1 MANTILYQD
10 LVARLSQLRVN
21 LLPVEFD
28 DLGDYDTK
36 TLDMVKGYILLVH
49 SEIEYYFESI
59 CHKFVDLQVTKFR
72 ANLEPNR
79 CSMALLAYSKLDW
92 NISAGEEQIASIQS
106 SRLDDTLQRIIS
118 KMAKEYNAIIN
129 GNHGVKEKNLVK
141 LIAPT
146 GTLHQFPGVE
156 LANFDTLGADRGRLA
171 HISSRHIGIQIDPQA
186 QLNNLDNNILP
197 SLSEFDERLVNI
209 DNDLLQVNWATVTPG
224 TLPAA

>member
-21 LLPVEFD
+21 LLPEEFNAM
-28 DLGDYDTK
+28 GDYDAK
-36 TLDMVKGYILLVH
+36 TLDMVKGYMLLVH

-59 CHKFVDLQVTKFR
+59 CHKFVDLQVAKFR
-72 ANLEPNR
+72 TNLEPNL

-92 NISAGEEQIASIQS
+92 NISAGEEQIPSIQS
-106 SRLDDTLQRIIS
+106 SRLDDTLKRIIS
-118 KMAKEYNAIIN
+118 KMAKEYNAVIN

-141 LIAPT
+141 MIAPT
-146 GTLHQFPGVE
+146 GTLHLFPNID
-156 LANFDTLGADRGRLA
+156 LANFDTLGANRGRLA
-171 HISSRHIGIQIDPQA
+171 HVSNRHINIQIDPRA

-197 SLSEFDERLVNI
+197 SLESFDARLVEFENE
-209 DNDLLQVNWATVTPG
+209 LLQVDWSTIKPG